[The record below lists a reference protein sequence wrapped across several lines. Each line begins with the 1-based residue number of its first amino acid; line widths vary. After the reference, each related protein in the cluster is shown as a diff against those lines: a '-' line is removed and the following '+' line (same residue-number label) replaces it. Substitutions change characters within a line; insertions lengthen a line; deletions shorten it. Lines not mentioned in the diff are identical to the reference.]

1 MKRIIYNLTLCLLLL
16 GFVSC
21 EDETTQD
28 NSKITYHAEITLEGE
43 SSMFWDLGKTWEEP
57 GYSAVMAGKDVTD
70 KVEISTDLDVTKGG
84 VYTVNY
90 VVTNEDGLS
99 RSETRTVYVADPTPS
114 LIQSGVWT
122 VKATSYRDATAV
134 GGVLSEYGDSYNVL
148 ILQVSPGK
156 FYMSDMLGGW
166 YEQRAGYGSS
176 CAMVGHILVDEADI
190 ILGAGDAFVAE
201 WGDSYTSLMGFVTQ
215 DGIELTVDYAE
226 MIFNM
231 TLTYNN

>member
-28 NSKITYHAEITLEGE
+28 NSKITYYAEITLEGE

-114 LIQSGVWT
+114 SIQSGIWT
-122 VKATSYRDATAV
+122 VSADSYREASATTT
-134 GGVLSEYGDSYNVL
+134 YGDEYDVL

-166 YEQRAGYGSS
+166 YEQRAGYGGSY
-176 CAMVGHILVDEADI
+176 AMVGHILVDEMDMI
-190 ILGAGDAFVAE
+190 SGAGDALVAG

-215 DGIELTVDYAE
+215 DGIELTVDYAG